1 MILPLYAESQN
12 LCLKRRRFFLW
23 DAEIRAAIAANC
35 RNGRKVDNRK
45 ICVKKEEK
53 CYTFLPD
60 YHVKRFFMSS
70 KCLAGLFSVLILP
83 LVFTVFFFAYLLVS
97 CFFMREFDGIPYL
110 AACFLLFVFL
120 TALSVFLFFKR
131 RKNLCARVCFYG
143 MCLPFL
149 TLSWVAGYEMYMHP
163 NVWQDEPY
171 DDDEKICSEK
181 GGVFKTYALRY
192 GTYCD
197 FSGKGKE

>member
-12 LCLKRRRFFLW
+12 LCPKRRRFFLR

-45 ICVKKEEK
+45 ICVKKQEK

-60 YHVKRFFMSS
+60 YRVKRFFMSS
-70 KCLAGLFSVLILP
+70 KCLAGLFLRDVP
-83 LVFTVFFFAYLLVS
+83 AFFDVVVGCRIRNVYAS
-97 CFFMREFDGIPYL
+97 ER
-110 AACFLLFVFL
+110 
-120 TALSVFLFFKR
+120 
-131 RKNLCARVCFYG
+131 
-143 MCLPFL
+143 
-149 TLSWVAGYEMYMHP
+149 VAG
-163 NVWQDEPY
+163 QPY

>member
-1 MILPLYAESQN
+1 MILPPYAESQN

-60 YHVKRFFMSS
+60 YRVKSFLCHRN
-70 KCLAGLFSVLILP
+70 VL
-83 LVFTVFFFAYLLVS
+83 
-97 CFFMREFDGIPYL
+97 E
-110 AACFLLFVFL
+110 
-120 TALSVFLFFKR
+120 
-131 RKNLCARVCFYG
+131 
-143 MCLPFL
+143 
-149 TLSWVAGYEMYMHP
+149 
-163 NVWQDEPY
+163 
-171 DDDEKICSEK
+171 
-181 GGVFKTYALRY
+181 GVFKTYALRC